1 MKNWVLKV
9 LIQKKLF
16 LISCVSKWTPN
27 YKVTTPENLKDGN
40 RIITSN
46 AKVIVQVLKSL
57 LNSPFNIVVIDDFN
71 YIMQDFYMANAM
83 KNGWDTPKQIG
94 YDMGL
99 IFTALD
105 ELAKTKIIICLAH
118 SEDYK
123 VNNTGDISY
132 RMKTTG
138 KMVQE
143 YLTPEGKFD
152 VMLFG
157 KSQYNES
164 VKKVEKFFVT
174 ENDGQYPA
182 KSQGLFD
189 DLYIKNDMG
198 LVIDAV
204 RNYGK

>member
-1 MKNWVLKV
+1 M
-9 LIQKKLF
+9 
-16 LISCVSKWTPN
+16 
-27 YKVTTPENLKDGN
+27 
-40 RIITSN
+40 
-46 AKVIVQVLKSL
+46 
-57 LNSPFNIVVIDDFN
+57 
-71 YIMQDFYMANAM
+71 
-83 KNGWDTPKQIG
+83 
-94 YDMGL
+94 
-99 IFTALD
+99 
-105 ELAKTKIIICLAH
+105 
-118 SEDYK
+118 
-123 VNNTGDISY
+123 
-132 RMKTTG
+132 

-182 KSQGLFD
+182 KSQGLFY

-198 LVIDAV
+198 LVVDAV